1 MKLVIDVPV
10 KEFPTFFQ
18 SCQEIGL
25 TGEGVYYF
33 FLSLDFHGQTN
44 PLYTKTST
52 RMQTHRLTDA
62 EIQELIFKDVGGDKE
77 NNNSS
82 IRRYYFLDDR
92 YCLKVDFVEGN
103 SRSKHFDT
111 LSFLTDKEITLHLNR
126 HNHIIDHLPIIV

>member
-44 PLYTKTST
+44 PLYAKTST

-62 EIQELIFKDVGGDKE
+62 EIQELIFKDVGGDQE

-82 IRRYYFLDDR
+82 IPRYYFLADR
-92 YCLKVDFVEGN
+92 YCLKVDLIREATTLT
-103 SRSKHFDT
+103 HF
-111 LSFLTDKEITLHLNR
+111 LFLQTKKLHCT
-126 HNHIIDHLPIIV
+126 